1 MKTKEE
7 IIEHLQKVGYTAH
20 TISKITGW
28 MIGAGLKEPNEIITY
43 KKGLN
48 EFDLFWAWL
57 NDESDESDESEES
70 EDELT
75 EEEELVASLLLD
87 VVQNAKSSNV
97 TMTIRKIAFLTD
109 LFNELQKDE

>member
-57 NDESDESDESEES
+57 NDESDES

-87 VVQNAKSSNV
+87 VVQNAKCSNV

>member
-57 NDESDESDESEES
+57 NDESD
-70 EDELT
+70 DELT

>member
-48 EFDLFWAWL
+48 EFDSFWAWL
-57 NDESDESDESEES
+57 NDESDESDN
-70 EDELT
+70 ELT

-87 VVQNAKSSNV
+87 VVENAKYSNV